1 MPRLFVLSGPDL
13 GKTYSVDGDVRL
25 GRVSDCE
32 VVVRDASVS
41 RVHAKLSLEGDA
53 WVLEDLGS
61 SNGIH
66 LGSVRAKRF
75 ELSDGDVFKLGKV
88 ELRFRAD
95 ELSVPHAA
103 PVELTPEPAPV
114 ESAPAPAPT
123 PLAEE
128 PQPDSE
134 ELQPDSEEPQLDLE
148 VPEPDLEDEEELFL
162 EEEIDLGIS
171 DEPSPDPA
179 SSPAPPPAPAPEL
192 KLGVGGAA
200 PRSEA
205 KPKPKLSEERRSE
218 LRSAAR
224 GRTAE
229 VSDRRE
235 REILQFST
243 HHSDATAMTSDLSQ
257 HPLWV
262 RALVFLLVL
271 GVSAALFWFA
281 FKGTSS
287 LTGSDEIELD
297 PSLELEGEY

>member
-13 GKTYSVDGDVRL
+13 GKTYSFDGEVRL
-25 GRVSDCE
+25 GRVSECE
-32 VVVRDASVS
+32 VVVRDGSVS
-41 RVHAKLSLEGDA
+41 RVHAKLRPEGDA
-53 WVLEDLGS
+53 WVLEDLDS

-88 ELRFRAD
+88 ELRFRGD
-95 ELSVPHAA
+95 EAPAPQAA
-103 PVELTPEPAPV
+103 PVEAAPAPV
-114 ESAPAPAPT
+114 EPPPAPAPAPE
-123 PLAEE
+123 PELEE
-128 PQPDSE
+128 D
-134 ELQPDSEEPQLDLE
+134 
-148 VPEPDLEDEEELFL
+148 ELFL
-162 EEEIDLGIS
+162 EEEIDLEVS
-171 DEPSPDPA
+171 DESPAAPA
-179 SSPAPPPAPAPEL
+179 SPPPAPAPEL

-200 PRSEA
+200 PSLEDKP

-235 REILQFST
+235 REILQYSS

-257 HPLWV
+257 HPFWV

-287 LTGSDEIELD
+287 LTSSEEIELD
-297 PSLELEGEY
+297 PGFELEEEY

>member
-1 MPRLFVLSGPDL
+1 MPRLFILSGPDL
-13 GKTYSVDGDVRL
+13 GKTYSFDGEVRL

-41 RVHAKLSLEGDA
+41 RVHAKLCPDGDA
-53 WVLEDLGS
+53 WVLEDLDS

-66 LGSVRAKRF
+66 LGGVRAKRF
-75 ELSDGDVFKLGKV
+75 ELSDGDVFKLGKI
-88 ELRFRAD
+88 ELRFRGD
-95 ELSVPHAA
+95 EAPAPQAAPAEAA
-103 PVELTPEPAPV
+103 PVEPPPAP
-114 ESAPAPAPT
+114 ET
-123 PLAEE
+123 EG
-128 PQPDSE
+128 
-134 ELQPDSEEPQLDLE
+134 
-148 VPEPDLEDEEELFL
+148 EDELFL
-162 EEEIDLGIS
+162 EEEIDLGVS
-171 DEPSPDPA
+171 DEPTAAPA
-179 SSPAPPPAPAPEL
+179 SPPPAPAPEL

-200 PRSEA
+200 PSREA
-205 KPKPKLSEERRSE
+205 RPKPKLSEERRSE

-235 REILQFST
+235 REVLQFST
-243 HHSDATAMTSDLSQ
+243 HRSDATAMTSDLSQ

-287 LTGSDEIELD
+287 LTSTDGVELD
-297 PSLELEGEY
+297 PGVEFEDEY

>member
-95 ELSVPHAA
+95 ELSAPQAA

-114 ESAPAPAPT
+114 EPAPASAPT
-123 PLAEE
+123 PLEEE

-134 ELQPDSEEPQLDLE
+134 VLDPDF
-148 VPEPDLEDEEELFL
+148 EDEEELFL

-171 DEPSPDPA
+171 DEPSPEPA

-243 HHSDATAMTSDLSQ
+243 HRSDATAMTSDLSQ

-287 LTGSDEIELD
+287 LTGSDEVELD
-297 PSLELEGEY
+297 PSFELEGEY

>member
-95 ELSVPHAA
+95 ELSAPQAA

-114 ESAPAPAPT
+114 EPAPASAPT

-134 ELQPDSEEPQLDLE
+134 VLDPDF
-148 VPEPDLEDEEELFL
+148 EDEEELFL

-171 DEPSPDPA
+171 DEPSPEPA

-243 HHSDATAMTSDLSQ
+243 HRSDATAMTSDLSQ

-287 LTGSDEIELD
+287 LTGSDEVELD
-297 PSLELEGEY
+297 PSFELEGEY

>member
-13 GKTYSVDGDVRL
+13 GKTYSVDGEVRL

-66 LGSVRAKRF
+66 LGSVQAKRF

-95 ELSVPHAA
+95 ELSAPQAA
-103 PVELTPEPAPV
+103 PVELPPEPAPV
-114 ESAPAPAPT
+114 EPVPAPAPT

-128 PQPDSE
+128 PQ
-134 ELQPDSEEPQLDLE
+134 
-148 VPEPDLEDEEELFL
+148 PDLEDEEELFL

-171 DEPSPDPA
+171 DEPSLEPA

-235 REILQFST
+235 REILQFSA
-243 HHSDATAMTSDLSQ
+243 HRSDATAMTSDLSQ

-287 LTGSDEIELD
+287 LTGSDEVELD
-297 PSLELEGEY
+297 PSFELEGEY